1 MPFKRIFLAIFICD
15 ILIAEPETCRALLAP
30 RPSPLVPRPCF
41 PLIPARA
48 CGSFHVMA
56 PTPSQANL
64 PEAASSPAAEP
75 SRVAEFENSL
85 DELEQ
90 LVQRME
96 GGDLSLDDSLKT
108 YERGIALYRNCQTA
122 LEQAELRVK
131 LLYDPDAPDEAE
143 DFKPDTP

>member
-1 MPFKRIFLAIFICD
+1 
-15 ILIAEPETCRALLAP
+15 
-30 RPSPLVPRPCF
+30 
-41 PLIPARA
+41 
-48 CGSFHVMA
+48 MA

-64 PEAASSPAAEP
+64 PEAASSPAVEP
-75 SRVAEFENSL
+75 SRVAEFEHSL

-108 YERGIALYRNCQTA
+108 YERGIALYRNCQSA

-131 LLYDPDAPDEAE
+131 LLYDPEAPDEAE